1 LRIGDIAAM
10 PLPLGGYGGCQVTMV
25 EEKRLSVCL
34 LAWYSD
40 GVPTLDG
47 LSAAG
52 PLWLDHHAHQG
63 GPAHISIDSSAPQ
76 PPGLTWLGNAPLHP
90 DIPNETSSYSGWS
103 YLAQQVVLQRRW
115 DRQLPPEVKQAY
127 KAAENH
133 LSQPVE
139 IDLGEGRTGQ
149 PTGTNLL
156 DLRGHGS
163 VRWATLDALPRL
175 TKLSWE
181 GEERGLLDFLMAKPM
196 ISDLYWTDPPT
207 VVDLTEMALTGL
219 SFQGSAPK
227 SLHLP
232 DGLLDLALPN
242 APTEVEVVAQDDGR
256 WISLTTSQPLIPA
269 GLTGVRDLRLNV
281 QGEATLTGLGELVD
295 LKSLHIRWSGPPG
308 TLTDPETLAVF
319 EHLESLQLTDA
330 YGLEDAEVL
339 PEPGVLRYFTIN
351 GVRKSVAKD
360 LRVRYRKSATTLSLR
375 GAKSD
380 TWLAANLTNPLRD
393 WVDDHERAGAAAC
406 KAYGDALRSIERD
419 SDTAE
424 RTLRRL
430 VERLNAIDER
440 HGIIDTLRREQAGDA
455 FMDLAARAGIP
466 DARAAD
472 WFDDWRDF

>member
-1 LRIGDIAAM
+1 M

-40 GVPTLDG
+40 GVPTLDD

-52 PLWLDHHAHQG
+52 PWWLDHHAHQG
-63 GPAHISIDSSAPQ
+63 RPAHISIDSSAPQ
-76 PPGLTWLGNAPLHP
+76 PPGLTWLGKVPLHP
-90 DIPNETSSYSGWS
+90 DTPNETSSYSGWS
-103 YLAQQVVLQRRW
+103 YLAQQAVLQRRW
-115 DRQLPPEVKQAY
+115 DQRLPPEAKQAY

-139 IDLGEGRTGQ
+139 IDLGEGPTER

-156 DLRGHGS
+156 DLRDHGS
-163 VRWATLDALPRL
+163 VRWATLDALPQL

-181 GEERGLLDFLMAKPM
+181 GKERGLLGFLVAKPVV
-196 ISDLYWTDPPT
+196 SDLYWTDPPT
-207 VVDLTEMALTGL
+207 AVDLTETALTDL
-219 SFQGSAPK
+219 SFHGSAPK

-232 DGLLDLALPN
+232 AGLMHLTLPN
-242 APTEVEVVAQDDGR
+242 APTEVVAQDDGR
-256 WISLTTSQPLIPA
+256 WIRLTTSQPFIPA

-281 QGEATLTGLGELVD
+281 QGEATLTGLEELAD
-295 LKSLHIRWSGPPG
+295 LESLHIRWSGPPG
-308 TLTDPETLAVF
+308 TLTDPETLGVF
-319 EHLESLQLTDA
+319 DHLESLQLTDA
-330 YGLEDAEVL
+330 YGLEDVEAL
-339 PEPGVLRYFTIN
+339 PAPGVLRHFTIN

-360 LRVRYRKSATTLSLR
+360 LRARYRKSATTLSLH

-380 TWLAANLTNPLRD
+380 TWLAVNLTNPLRD
-393 WVDDHERAGAAAC
+393 WVDDDERAGAAAC
-406 KAYGDALRSIERD
+406 KAYGDALRGIERD
-419 SDTAE
+419 SGTAE
-424 RTLRRL
+424 ATLQRL